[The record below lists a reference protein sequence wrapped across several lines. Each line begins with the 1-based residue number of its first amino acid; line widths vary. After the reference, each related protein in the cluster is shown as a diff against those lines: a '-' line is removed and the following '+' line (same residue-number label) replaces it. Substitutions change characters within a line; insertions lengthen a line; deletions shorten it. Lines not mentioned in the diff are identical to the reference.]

1 MRTTESPA
9 RRTAGYTLLVLF
21 LINFLNFFDRVIPS
35 IVLEPVRKEFMLS
48 DTMLGVI
55 TTAFTLVYAVAGI
68 PLGRLAD
75 KYRRTRILSTG
86 VFIWSLTTAACGFA
100 WNFVSFFLFRVG
112 VGVGE
117 ASCAP
122 AANSMIGDL
131 YPAEKRGRALG
142 IFMLGLPLGAVAAF
156 AGAGQLAHHFGWRA
170 TFLFAAVPGLLV
182 AALAW
187 FLKEPARGAQER
199 YSLDA
204 RAAVDQPFRRI
215 IATPRVWWIILSG
228 VVYNVAAYGMNTFL
242 PALLIRYHG
251 LNVAQAGGISAV
263 VLGLTGLI
271 GLTVGGWV
279 ADALHRRF
287 ARGRLLL
294 GAVALLVA
302 GPLIWFGLNQPI
314 GRVVSLTGL
323 LCAGWLLFFLYYVTV
338 YASLQ
343 DVVEPRLRA
352 TAMAVYFFFQYV
364 LGAAFG
370 STVAGMLSD
379 HFAQQAMAAA
389 SAVTMSDA
397 FRASGLQVSLSYL
410 IPSAVFI
417 SGLSLLGAAFS
428 FVRDAEKASIAPS
441 AGSSW
446 HMPRHTQ
453 QGVVSP
459 GRPQHS
465 DIPADTVKK
474 D

>member
-1 MRTTESPA
+1 M
-9 RRTAGYTLLVLF
+9 
-21 LINFLNFFDRVIPS
+21 
-35 IVLEPVRKEFMLS
+35 
-48 DTMLGVI
+48 
-55 TTAFTLVYAVAGI
+55 
-68 PLGRLAD
+68 
-75 KYRRTRILSTG
+75 
-86 VFIWSLTTAACGFA
+86 
-100 WNFVSFFLFRVG
+100 
-112 VGVGE
+112 
-117 ASCAP
+117 
-122 AANSMIGDL
+122 
-131 YPAEKRGRALG
+131 
-142 IFMLGLPLGAVAAF
+142 
-156 AGAGQLAHHFGWRA
+156 
-170 TFLFAAVPGLLV
+170 
-182 AALAW
+182 
-187 FLKEPARGAQER
+187 
-199 YSLDA
+199 
-204 RAAVDQPFRRI
+204 
-215 IATPRVWWIILSG
+215 
-228 VVYNVAAYGMNTFL
+228 
-242 PALLIRYHG
+242 
-251 LNVAQAGGISAV
+251 
-263 VLGLTGLI
+263 
-271 GLTVGGWV
+271 
-279 ADALHRRF
+279 
-287 ARGRLLL
+287 
-294 GAVALLVA
+294 
-302 GPLIWFGLNQPI
+302 IWFGLNQPI